1 MCSERCR
8 VRRARANH
16 RMCLRRYT
24 GDWKRNKKH
33 GQGTLTMTNG
43 DSYEGEWQEDK
54 PTGRGKRVYNKL

>member
-1 MCSERCR
+1 
-8 VRRARANH
+8 
-16 RMCLRRYT
+16 MCLRSYT
-24 GDWKRNKKH
+24 GDWKGNKKH